1 MANATGGRRM
11 ARIMAARAA
20 AAMVL
25 KTNLIAF
32 RVNRAMALKIILG
45 EVEVGEVVMDYS
57 FEFGPLRHISQWV
70 EI

>member
-11 ARIMAARAA
+11 ARRMAARAT

-32 RVNRAMALKIILG
+32 RVYRAMASKIFLG
-45 EVEVGEVVMDYS
+45 VVGVGVAGMD
-57 FEFGPLRHISQWV
+57 
-70 EI
+70 